1 MASIE
6 HRRFLHQLGLF
17 GKFCFYGSCPQL
29 LKRKSFIFPP
39 DFYPSHQTHSPRA
52 SEARFRYLSISY
64 SWILKQPKQEP
75 YCKFLSLKR
84 LPRRR
89 ERRTAM
95 SNAGIPINKS
105 PDCKLQSQSR
115 SGRDTA
121 ALSLLAAHRMNFD
134 PARDLQSSRTP
145 FTVAQTVLGSSH
157 GPLCTSAQPAWLS
170 SPALDAK

>member
-1 MASIE
+1 
-6 HRRFLHQLGLF
+6 
-17 GKFCFYGSCPQL
+17 
-29 LKRKSFIFPP
+29 
-39 DFYPSHQTHSPRA
+39 
-52 SEARFRYLSISY
+52 
-64 SWILKQPKQEP
+64 
-75 YCKFLSLKR
+75 
-84 LPRRR
+84 
-89 ERRTAM
+89 M

-170 SPALDAK
+170 SPALDAKQKLSSSLPPFATYGARVRKRDNAILSLLNRQDNDNWVQNQKLRMRGFKKLQNCTVPQQTKLKLISKWSRKQVTILLLEILGVFT